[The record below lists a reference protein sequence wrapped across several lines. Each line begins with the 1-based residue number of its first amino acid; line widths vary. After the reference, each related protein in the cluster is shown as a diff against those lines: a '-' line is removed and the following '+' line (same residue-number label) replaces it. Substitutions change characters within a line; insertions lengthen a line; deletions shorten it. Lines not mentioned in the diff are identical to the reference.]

1 MQQRTGRGILLQL
14 EGEWSMKLLG
24 VSGTLIGSKTLAVV
38 KRVLYEANALDP
50 TLETELL
57 DLKQLDLPFCDGRNP
72 ADYTGDAAKV
82 IKLVTEADMLVIG
95 TPVFQGSITGALKN
109 VFDLLPVDAMRQKP
123 VGLVATGGSQQHYLV
138 IETQLRPILGYFRAF
153 VAPGH
158 VYVHNEQFLSTNELS
173 DSEIIRRVKVLA
185 QELILMKPLTK
196 LGEVRV

>member
-1 MQQRTGRGILLQL
+1 
-14 EGEWSMKLLG
+14 MKLLG

-72 ADYTGDAAKV
+72 ADYTGDAAKA

-158 VYVHNEQFLSTNELS
+158 VYAHNEQFLSTNELS